1 MTTIDISTDLDHRL
15 VARQLRH
22 SIISY
27 MNSTDFKPS
36 LTVKPEII
44 GNLFTKEAPKV
55 DMFTNSSPDELKPK
69 MTAKGQ
75 GR

>member
-1 MTTIDISTDLDHRL
+1 
-15 VARQLRH
+15 
-22 SIISY
+22 
-27 MNSTDFKPS
+27 MNSKDFNPS

-44 GNLFTKEAPKV
+44 SNLFTKEAPKV
-55 DMFTNSSPDELKPK
+55 DMFTNGSPDELKPK